1 MKTLLLAGVVAL
13 ETLGA
18 LAGGVPAGM
27 DALSDFSQCP
37 GKLKPELHSSSWVVR
52 ASPRTM
58 DGDDEA
64 LKPLHL
70 TAFRTHDAPLVS
82 TGQRIVDTHFVFPLM
97 NLDPAKE
104 ENYFFGPTDHYLEL
118 QFALGM
124 KCWYRLGTSI
134 EHTGDWGCNTL
145 NPPDH
150 AKYAEV
156 LAGIV
161 RHYTKGWAKGYEWGD
176 RMRYWELFN
185 EPDIAACWRG
195 TKPQFIDLFVTC
207 LKRLKSEFP
216 ELKIG
221 GPAFGWANVGYLRDL
236 LKACKAA
243 GVKPDFISWH
253 SYGQQP
259 VHVLD
264 QPAQMRKVCVAEGF
278 GDCELVMNEWHYLPN
293 GKWTGIQGGTYQ
305 EKLAQRT
312 GPNGISGVNSAAFTV
327 QVETGF
333 HDTPLSQSYFYGSG
347 YSGSWGYAD
356 TYGRF
361 NKCYYAMRALGELMI
376 DCEDRSAN
384 ADRRLD
390 STVRSFGA
398 WKKDRS
404 GARLVVSDCGGKK
417 GADAKT
423 LKIAVRGL
431 DGCRVA
437 SVRIIDDTRDYVAA
451 EDAAKFADGVL
462 TIAKADG
469 HGIVAVVDFE
479 KGEAPSAA
487 ALPPISRD

>member
-1 MKTLLLAGVVAL
+1 MKCNVLTAAVMAAEAVLA
-13 ETLGA
+13 
-18 LAGGVPAGM
+18 AGTVPSGM
-27 DALSDFSQCP
+27 DASSDFSQSP
-37 GKLKPELHSSSWVVR
+37 GKLKPELHSASWVVR

-82 TGQRIVDTHFVFPLM
+82 SGQRIVDTHFIFPLM
-97 NLDPAKE
+97 HLDANDPKS
-104 ENYFFGPTDHYLEL
+104 YFFGPTDHYLEL

-134 EHTGDWGCNTL
+134 EHTGGWGCNTL

-161 RHYTKGWAKGYEWGD
+161 RHYTKGWANGRKWGD
-176 RMRYWELFN
+176 RMQYWELFN

-207 LKRLKSEFP
+207 LKRLKTEFP
-216 ELKIG
+216 ELKVG
-221 GPAFGWANVGYLRDL
+221 GPAFGWANVGYLREL

-243 GVKPDFISWH
+243 NVKPDFISWH

-264 QPAQMRKVCVAEGF
+264 QPAQMQKVCAEVGF
-278 GDCELVMNEWHYLPN
+278 GDCELVMNEWHFLPN
-293 GKWTGIQGGTYQ
+293 GKWKGIQGGTYQ

-312 GPNGISGVNSAAFTV
+312 GPRGISSAMSAAFTV

-347 YSGSWGYAD
+347 YNGMWGYAD
-356 TYGRF
+356 GYGRF
-361 NKCYYAMRALGELMI
+361 NKVYYAMKLMGEMMA

-398 WKKDRS
+398 WTKDRT
-404 GARLVVSDCGGKK
+404 GARLIVSDCGGKRGK
-417 GADAKT
+417 DAKT
-423 LKIAVRGL
+423 LKVAVKGL
-431 DGCRVA
+431 DSHAVA
-437 SVRIIDDTRDYVAA
+437 AVAVLDETRDLVA
-451 EDAAKFADGVL
+451 DTNCCTFANGVL
-462 TIAKADG
+462 SLTKADAESA
-469 HGIVAVVDFE
+469 VFVVDFR
-479 KGEAPSAA
+479 K
-487 ALPPISRD
+487 D